1 MIAATA
7 SVGGGRLTLL
17 RPFGT
22 RGAATGEG
30 GAVDAIIADVGAFLA
45 VILIDLA
52 LSADN
57 AVAVGV
63 AAGVLPR
70 EKRGRAI
77 FWGVVIALVLR
88 IVFGLVA
95 IELLRIRGV
104 MIVGGVLLV
113 WVSYRMFRDLNAH
126 HAAIDAQ
133 EPADNAVAAHKPSF
147 ARALFA
153 IIVANIALS
162 LDNVLAV
169 AGVARNSPAIMV
181 FGLVLS
187 VLMMGLAA
195 HAIAAIVHKNRWIGY
210 LGVLVIVFAAVV
222 MIWDD
227 MSAFAPR
234 LPAPPPWL
242 GGHNPE

>member
-1 MIAATA
+1 M
-7 SVGGGRLTLL
+7 
-17 RPFGT
+17 
-22 RGAATGEG
+22 
-30 GAVDAIIADVGAFLA
+30 DAIIADVGAFLA

-63 AAGVLPR
+63 AAGVLPP

-77 FWGVVIALVLR
+77 FWGIVIALVLR
-88 IVFGLVA
+88 IIFGLVT

-104 MIVGGVLLV
+104 MIVGGVLLL
-113 WVSYRMFRDLNAH
+113 WVSYRMLRDLNAH
-126 HAAIDAQ
+126 HAAIDAEEAPDAIASQ
-133 EPADNAVAAHKPSF
+133 RKPSF

-187 VLMMGLAA
+187 LLLMGVAA

-210 LGVLVIVFAAVV
+210 LGVLVIVFAAGV

-227 MSAFAPR
+227 MSAFAPG

-242 GGHNPE
+242 GGHNPA

>member
-1 MIAATA
+1 M
-7 SVGGGRLTLL
+7 
-17 RPFGT
+17 
-22 RGAATGEG
+22 
-30 GAVDAIIADVGAFLA
+30 DAIIADVGAFLA

-63 AAGVLPR
+63 AAGVLPP

-77 FWGVVIALVLR
+77 FWGIVIALVLR
-88 IVFGLVA
+88 IAFGLVT
-95 IELLRIRGV
+95 IELLRVRGIM
-104 MIVGGVLLV
+104 MIGGVLLF
-113 WVSYRMFRDLNAH
+113 WVSFRMLRDLNAH
-126 HAAIDAQ
+126 HAAIDA
-133 EPADNAVAAHKPSF
+133 ETPPAGAQLRKPSF

-187 VLMMGLAA
+187 VLLMGVAA

-227 MSAFAPR
+227 ASAFAPGI
-234 LPAPPPWL
+234 PAPPVWL
-242 GGHNPE
+242 GGRGPG

>member
-1 MIAATA
+1 M
-7 SVGGGRLTLL
+7 
-17 RPFGT
+17 
-22 RGAATGEG
+22 
-30 GAVDAIIADVGAFLA
+30 DAIIADVGVFLA

-63 AAGVLPR
+63 AAGVLPA

-77 FWGVVIALVLR
+77 FWGVLIALLLR
-88 IVFGLVA
+88 IALGLFT

-104 MIVGGVLLV
+104 TIIGGVLLL
-113 WVSYRMFRDLNAH
+113 WISWRMLRDLKAH
-126 HAAIDAQ
+126 HAAIDAPPPPQ
-133 EPADNAVAAHKPSF
+133 GAAVQGKPSF
-147 ARALFA
+147 TRALFA
-153 IIVANIALS
+153 IVVANIALS

-187 VLMMGLAA
+187 VLLMGVAA
-195 HAIAAIVHKNRWIGY
+195 NAIAAIVHKNRWIGY
-210 LGVLVIVFAAVV
+210 LGVVVIVFAAAV

-227 MSAFAPR
+227 VSALAPG

-242 GGHNPE
+242 GGHSPE

>member
-1 MIAATA
+1 M
-7 SVGGGRLTLL
+7 
-17 RPFGT
+17 
-22 RGAATGEG
+22 
-30 GAVDAIIADVGAFLA
+30 DAIIADVGAFLA

-63 AAGVLPR
+63 AAGVLPP

-77 FWGVVIALVLR
+77 FWGIVIALVLR

-104 MIVGGVLLV
+104 MIVGGVLLL
-113 WVSYRMFRDLNAH
+113 WVSYRMLCDLNAH
-126 HAAIDAQ
+126 HAAIDAEEAPDAIASQ
-133 EPADNAVAAHKPSF
+133 RKPSF

-181 FGLVLS
+181 FGLVFS
-187 VLMMGLAA
+187 VLLMGVAA

-210 LGVLVIVFAAVV
+210 LGVLVIVFAAGI

-227 MSAFAPR
+227 MSALAPG

-242 GGHNPE
+242 GGHNPA

>member
-1 MIAATA
+1 M
-7 SVGGGRLTLL
+7 
-17 RPFGT
+17 
-22 RGAATGEG
+22 
-30 GAVDAIIADVGAFLA
+30 DAIITDVGAFLA

-63 AAGVLPR
+63 AAGVLPPPQ
-70 EKRGRAI
+70 RGRAI
-77 FWGVVIALVLR
+77 FWGVAIALVLR
-88 IVFGLVA
+88 IAFGLVT
-95 IELLRIRGV
+95 IELLRVRGV
-104 MIVGGVLLV
+104 MIVGGVLLL
-113 WVSYRMFRDLNAH
+113 WISYRMLRDLNAH
-126 HAAIDAQ
+126 HAAIDLETPPGALGS
-133 EPADNAVAAHKPSF
+133 ARKPSF

-187 VLMMGLAA
+187 VLLMGLAA

-227 MSAFAPR
+227 ASAFAPG

-242 GGHNPE
+242 GGH